1 MCSFAGE
8 GEPVGLCLL
17 NFGRRSGAVA
27 AILASAC
34 FVARSRSSTDSV
46 AARVA
51 GESARASAS
60 TSSKTSCLTAEME
73 YAHTPTTNAEV
84 MRPVR
89 MFRTKNGRR
98 ARCKPGEMPC
108 GCGEDV
114 FGLTQSAQ
122 KKDIRSPLDDMML
135 AQPRV
140 IYTGLIVTSSAGATE
155 VEDDNRFEGVSY
167 VQFTQIDKLHVHLPA
182 HNRVYSGISL
192 GKACVNLRSHSGS
205 NIVW

>member
-1 MCSFAGE
+1 
-8 GEPVGLCLL
+8 
-17 NFGRRSGAVA
+17 
-27 AILASAC
+27 
-34 FVARSRSSTDSV
+34 
-46 AARVA
+46 
-51 GESARASAS
+51 
-60 TSSKTSCLTAEME
+60 
-73 YAHTPTTNAEV
+73 
-84 MRPVR
+84 
-89 MFRTKNGRR
+89 
-98 ARCKPGEMPC
+98 
-108 GCGEDV
+108 
-114 FGLTQSAQ
+114 
-122 KKDIRSPLDDMML
+122 MML